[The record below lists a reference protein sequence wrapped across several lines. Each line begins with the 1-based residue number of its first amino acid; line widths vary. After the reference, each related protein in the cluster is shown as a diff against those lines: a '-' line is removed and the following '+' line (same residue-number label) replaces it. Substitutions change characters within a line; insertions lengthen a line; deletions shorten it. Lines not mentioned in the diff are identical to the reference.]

1 MNIVTSLTAAVS
13 GGAVAAVIYA
23 GSIALAALT
32 AIAARTPQRRRDA
45 RHVLEVLLRPHR
57 SGRCPAARRSH
68 SHPAKTE
75 ES

>member
-1 MNIVTSLTAAVS
+1 MNIVTSLATAVS

-32 AIAARTPQRRRDA
+32 AIGARTPQRRRDA

-57 SGRCPAARRSH
+57 SGRCPAARR
-68 SHPAKTE
+68 PQPLPGKTE